1 MSSDSELAKGC
12 PEALA
17 SGPTARTAP
26 DPTPE
31 VSEQSVPESDWV
43 EFRADQ
49 VAASWR
55 EMFWELFHYRELLW
69 QMILRDIR
77 IRYKQAVMGFGWA
90 LLMPI
95 LVVGSGFVV
104 KYVLAQTA
112 GTALEIKAVAG
123 MAVKALAW
131 TFFAGALG
139 FATNSLTNNIH
150 LVSKIYF
157 PREVFPL
164 SAVLVQAFDTS
175 IGTLLVLAALA
186 MLPGVGL
193 CWAGLW
199 AVPLVLLLM
208 AFTTALAL
216 VLSCANVFFRDVKY
230 IAQLL
235 ITFGIFFTPV
245 FYETEMLGPTGAQ
258 IMMLN
263 PLAPI
268 LEGLRLAVVQHHS
281 LWVPLDQS
289 ASNGQTFWLWH
300 PGWFLY
306 AAACSVGG
314 LLVCW
319 RLFHRLEFL
328 YAEYI

>member
-1 MSSDSELAKGC
+1 MSSDSELPKTSSE
-12 PEALA
+12 PLV
-17 SGPTARTAP
+17 SGRTARTVP
-26 DPTPE
+26 DRPSPE
-31 VSEQSVPESDWV
+31 TEWV
-43 EFRADQ
+43 EFRAEQ
-49 VAASWR
+49 VADSWR

-112 GTALEIKAVAG
+112 GSALETMAVAG

-139 FATNSLTNNIH
+139 FAANSLTNNIH
-150 LVSKIYF
+150 LVTKIYF

-164 SAVLVQAFDTS
+164 SAVLVQTFDTS
-175 IGTLLVLAALA
+175 IGTVLVLAAMVA
-186 MLPGVGL
+186 LPGVGL
-193 CWAGLW
+193 GWTGLW
-199 AVPLVLLLM
+199 AIPLVLLLV

-245 FYETEMLGPTGAQ
+245 FYETEFLGPTGSWL
-258 IMMLN
+258 MMFN

-281 LWVPLDQS
+281 LWIPLLQPTVHE
-289 ASNGQTFWLWH
+289 QTLCIWH
-300 PGWFLY
+300 PGWLGY
-306 AAACSVGG
+306 AAVCSVGS
-314 LLVCW
+314 LLLCW

>member
-1 MSSDSELAKGC
+1 MASDSDVSK
-12 PEALA
+12 
-17 SGPTARTAP
+17 TAP
-26 DPTPE
+26 QPPRSVPTDRSVADPTGAADT
-31 VSEQSVPESDWV
+31 DWV
-43 EFRADQ
+43 ELRADQ
-49 VAASWR
+49 LAASWR

-112 GTALEIKAVAG
+112 GSSLQSQAVAG

-139 FATNSLTNNIH
+139 FATNSLTNNIA
-150 LVSKIYF
+150 LVTKIYF

-164 SAVLVQAFDTS
+164 ASVLVQAFDTS
-175 IGTLLVLAALA
+175 IGALLVLVAIMA
-186 MLPGVGL
+186 LPGVGL
-193 CWAGLW
+193 SWTALW
-199 AVPLVLLLM
+199 AFPLVILLM
-208 AFTTALAL
+208 AFTTAIAL

-245 FYETEMLGPTGAQ
+245 FYETEMLGPTGSQ

-263 PLAPI
+263 PLAPL
-268 LEGLRLAVVQHHS
+268 LEGLRLAVVEHHGLLQPMVKS
-281 LWVPLDQS
+281 QLVGGEML
-289 ASNGQTFWLWH
+289 LWH
-300 PGWFLY
+300 PGWLLY
-306 AAACSVGG
+306 SAFWAIGG
-314 LLVCW
+314 LVFCW

>member
-1 MSSDSELAKGC
+1 MGTHSDCTHTESVPALSPQTANPSSQQPI
-12 PEALA
+12 PEA
-17 SGPTARTAP
+17 
-26 DPTPE
+26 
-31 VSEQSVPESDWV
+31 DWV

-49 VAASWR
+49 PSASWR

-112 GTALEIKAVAG
+112 GSPLETRAVAG
-123 MAVKALAW
+123 MALKALAW

-139 FATNSLTNNIH
+139 FATNSLTNNIA
-150 LVSKIYF
+150 LVTKIYF

-175 IGTLLVLAALA
+175 IGTLLVLAAIVA
-186 MLPGVGL
+186 LPGVGL
-193 CWAGLW
+193 SWTGLW
-199 AVPLVLLLM
+199 AFPLLLLLM
-208 AFTTALAL
+208 ALTTALAL

-245 FYETEMLGPTGAQ
+245 FYETEMLGPTGSQ

-263 PLAPI
+263 PLAAL
-268 LEGLRLAVVQHHS
+268 LEGLRLSVVEHHG
-281 LWVPLDQS
+281 LWQVLTNSIPAD
-289 ASNGQTFWLWH
+289 GQILIWH
-300 PGWFLY
+300 PGWLAY
-306 AAACSVGG
+306 SALWAIGS
-314 LLVCW
+314 LLACW

>member
-1 MSSDSELAKGC
+1 MSSDSELAKTFSEPIVSAESAC
-12 PEALA
+12 P
-17 SGPTARTAP
+17 SP
-26 DPTPE
+26 DRPP
-31 VSEQSVPESDWV
+31 SETDWV

-55 EMFWELFHYRELLW
+55 EMFWELFCYRELLW
-69 QMILRDIR
+69 QMMLRDIR

-112 GTALEIKAVAG
+112 GSALQTKAVAG

-139 FATNSLTNNIH
+139 FATNSLTNNIA
-150 LVSKIYF
+150 LVTKIYF

-175 IGTLLVLAALA
+175 IGTLLVLGVLA
-186 MLPGVGL
+186 VLPGVGL
-193 CWAGLW
+193 SWTALW
-199 AVPLVLLLM
+199 ALVLVPLLM

-245 FYETEMLGPTGAQ
+245 FYETELLGPTGSQ

-268 LEGLRLAVVQHHS
+268 LEALRLSVVEHQGLLHS
-281 LWVPLDQS
+281 LPKSLPS
-289 ASNGQTFWLWH
+289 GGQMLVWH
-300 PGWFLY
+300 PGWLAYSAFW
-306 AAACSVGG
+306 AIGG
-314 LLVCW
+314 LLLCW
-319 RLFHRLEFL
+319 RMFHRLEFL